1 MVIKSICLFF
11 IIFIGLILLF
21 CMKPTCSKG
30 GGEKLD
36 RLIKTLEDGSSY
48 SYDTIYKLKEAA
60 NEDEKEL
67 KEEILQGSDY
77 REKLKEEILQGSEL
91 GKNLLKKNAEIKAER
106 DTIRDEAL
114 INAKQ
119 IKDLE
124 SEKRYNDRIIEDL
137 NQKIKDIQ
145 KQTDNTHYN
154 KENLHKIQKLSRK
167 VTDLKV
173 QQNII
178 LETNEEIQKK
188 LDNNITENK
197 TLDKTNVNLTAMLEN
212 KKSEIIILNDK
223 YNILDDKLGKYSIE
237 LNSLNEGYDQVNR
250 NNIELNSLN
259 EGYNNKI
266 NLLNDNLE
274 DLRLSE
280 QAAKRLLKKCREE
293 KADIKENS
301 EETIRK
307 LNDTLNSLT
316 KKIDI
321 LNRQRQEMD
330 NVYAESLK
338 ELNDRIKN
346 LNLSKEI
353 DRERLIELNEKSR
366 EHEKDLESMNK
377 ASRRLRTMDVD

>member
-1 MVIKSICLFF
+1 
-11 IIFIGLILLF
+11 
-21 CMKPTCSKG
+21 MKPTCSKG